1 MSASNEWIG
10 YKPQFFDYLDEFL
23 QLHRKTLKTLV
34 GKQIHRVRVPWHSDW
49 NRWDGGPIVLE
60 FQALRLAL
68 EGAWAQF
75 SATVYSVDTDTS
87 LPAHLVWV
95 HDTPELKSE
104 RFVGSQ
110 VKAVNALTYDNGDRI
125 AGLEFRFANGEILN
139 IFEDDKISPD
149 LFSAHPVT
157 LLAHRHRPHLEGAL
171 PQSRDQTP
179 RFMHQ
184 VPSVNSRRVK

>member
-1 MSASNEWIG
+1 MVRTRIHLEREGEINTRMSASNEWIG
-10 YKPQFFDYLDEFL
+10 YKPQFFDDLDEFL

-139 IFEDDKISPD
+139 IFEDDNETKVTRGKIDPEY
-149 LFSAHPVT
+149 LFSVAF
-157 LLAHRHRPHLEGAL
+157 
-171 PQSRDQTP
+171 S
-179 RFMHQ
+179 
-184 VPSVNSRRVK
+184 